1 MVGQKLSSYYTQPI
15 RDLSLVLENSK
26 EDENIP
32 EIVEASGSEII
43 EESNIPDFHPKLLEN
58 SFLVRDPENP
68 DRDDSNILELIE
80 TSKIDFPDFHSN
92 FHPQLSENSSFV
104 CVPEILETSGSKIQI
119 MSENSKIYSDF
130 GDVYSNFHPELSEN
144 SFVRLETPE
153 IQNKPDIEVAIDSIN
168 NTSAEIREKVELLPG
183 IISNIQI
190 TIEVTKSGTINVVT
204 DVPFNFDILGNL
216 ATKHKN
222 SEVLESLINS
232 TISSISI
239 SSNRKLSSSSMIEIP
254 KSNIEKLILIINE
267 KNPKCPKILMAES
280 QLRELFSS
288 NELFENGVAAIL
300 SLIEN
305 EEIENSEKFENA
317 INCIKNILKIYINLG
332 LKSAADIAEELNN
345 RILANYNPDVNDNCF

>member
-1 MVGQKLSSYYTQPI
+1 MVGQRLSSYYMQPI

-32 EIVEASGSEII
+32 EISEASGNEII
-43 EESNIPDFHPKLLEN
+43 EVSNIPDFHPKLLEN
-58 SFLVRDPENP
+58 SSSVRDPENGSSISP
-68 DRDDSNILELIE
+68 GVEIEHDRSE
-80 TSKIDFPDFHSN
+80 IDFPDFHSN

-104 CVPEILETSGSKIQI
+104 CVPEILETSGSEEIQI
-119 MSENSKIYSDF
+119 ISENSKIYSDF

-168 NTSAEIREKVELLPG
+168 STSAEITEKVELLPG

-216 ATKHKN
+216 ATKHKS

-239 SSNRKLSSSSMIEIP
+239 SSNLKLSSSMIEIP

-267 KNPKCPKILMAES
+267 KIPKCPKILMAES
-280 QLRELFSS
+280 QLRELFSC

-300 SLIEN
+300 SLFDN
-305 EEIENSEKFENA
+305 EEIENSEKFDNA